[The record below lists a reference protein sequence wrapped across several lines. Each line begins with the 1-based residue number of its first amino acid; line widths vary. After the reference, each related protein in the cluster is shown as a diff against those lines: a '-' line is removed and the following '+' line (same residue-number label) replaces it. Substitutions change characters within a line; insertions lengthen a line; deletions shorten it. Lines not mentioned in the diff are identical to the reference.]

1 MTAPKPELALDVA
14 EVPKAAADAARTKEA
29 AFAEI
34 AKLTADVVRHTRQ
47 SQILAAESLV
57 EKARADEAAVRRSF
71 VVTEAIEAA
80 GFSTATHT
88 LTIDGGKVEVVPI
101 EAKK

>member
-1 MTAPKPELALDVA
+1 MSTPKPNVEPTAIPDVVGA
-14 EVPKAAADAARTKEA
+14 VSTKDA

-57 EKARADEAAVRRSF
+57 EKAKAEEAAVRRSF
-71 VVTEAIEAA
+71 VVTEAIELA
-80 GFSTATHT
+80 GHSTSTHT
-88 LTIDGGKVEVVPI
+88 LTVDRGKVEVVPI

>member
-1 MTAPKPELALDVA
+1 MSAPKPNVEPTANPDVA
-14 EVPKAAADAARTKEA
+14 VAVRTKDA

-34 AKLTADVVRHTRQ
+34 VRLTADVVTHTRQ

-57 EKARADEAAVRRSF
+57 EKAKADEAAVRRSF

-80 GFSTATHT
+80 GHSTATHT
-88 LTIDGGKVEVVPI
+88 LKVDRGVVEVVEIP
-101 EAKK
+101 KP